1 MLKILVVVE
10 VWQRVGA
17 GKRFLTSCDNQA
29 VVPVSNSGRTR
40 DLTLAAIAR
49 NIFIEVA
56 KFDMD
61 L

>member
-1 MLKILVVVE
+1 MLEVLRQNYDAQQVV
-10 VWQRVGA
+10 
-17 GKRFLTSCDNQA
+17 RFLTSCDNQA